1 MNTTLKNI
9 LGKINVWQEKAEN
22 AGPFFYVSATLTGI
36 VCGALAA
43 LLKWGIGFVMDTI
56 LSQSHLNAGNWE
68 FLLLPVIG
76 IILAATFTRYIVQR
90 PLDHATERVA
100 ESLATGDPRLSG
112 RIVPGSVL
120 ACSLTLGMGGSAG
133 GEGPIAYTGAAMGN
147 NIGRFFRR
155 SDGDILQMT
164 GCGAAAGIA
173 GIYMAPVGGMMYALE
188 VLSMKQ
194 DLRSVL
200 GLTFS
205 CLASALTC
213 YLLMGSHYDVTFM
226 PQMVFSNSYIPYVL
240 LLGVLCGIYSVYYA
254 MILEKCTKYFGRIK
268 GLWAK
273 AFIGGAIIAGL
284 LYLFPSL
291 YGEGYRT
298 LSHLMAEEGRSIV
311 SYSPLY
317 DMSAD
322 HVVMMVLFL
331 ALLMIKPMATGAT
344 NDSGGVGGD
353 FTPTLFCGGVAG
365 YLFVDLLDYCF
376 GLGLP
381 HALFTFFGMAAVMA
395 GGKKAPLMGIFI
407 TAEMTG
413 LYGFI
418 LPLTIVAITSYVTV
432 YFCKRIQAR
441 KAVKQ

>member
-1 MNTTLKNI
+1 MIPTALKNI
-9 LGKINVWQEKAEN
+9 FIKIDAWQKKAVN
-22 AGPFFYVSATLTGI
+22 AQPFFFVSATITGI

-43 LLKWGIGFVMDTI
+43 LLKWGIVFVMNTI

-68 FLLLPVIG
+68 FLLLPVAG
-76 IILAATFTRYIVQR
+76 IILAATFTRYIVRR

-100 ESLATGDPRLSG
+100 DSLATGDPRLSG

-155 SDGDILQMT
+155 SDNDILQMT

-173 GIYMAPVGGMMYALE
+173 GIYMAPIGGMMYALE

-194 DLRSVL
+194 DLRCVL

-226 PQMVFSNSYIPYVL
+226 PEMYFENSLIPYVL
-240 LLGVLCGIYSVYYA
+240 LLGVLCGFYSVYYST
-254 MILEKCTKYFGRIK
+254 ILAHCSKFFGKISNLWTKA
-268 GLWAK
+268 L
-273 AFIGGAIIAGL
+273 IGGAIIAGL

-291 YGEGYRT
+291 YGEGYQT
-298 LSHLMAEEGRSIV
+298 LSHLMAGEGRSIV

-317 DMSAD
+317 DLSA
-322 HVVMMVLFL
+322 HRIAIMLLFL
-331 ALLMIKPMATGAT
+331 ALLLVKPLATGAT

-353 FTPTLFCGGVAG
+353 FTPTLFCGGLAG
-365 YLFVDLLDYCF
+365 FLFVDLMDFCF
-376 GLGLP
+376 DLSLP

-407 TAEMTG
+407 TSEMTG

-432 YFCKRIQAR
+432 YLCRR
-441 KAVKQ
+441 G

>member
-1 MNTTLKNI
+1 MISTVLSNVFN
-9 LGKINVWQEKAEN
+9 KINKWQQKDEN
-22 AGPFFYVSATLTGI
+22 AQPFFFVAATLTGI
-36 VCGALAA
+36 MCGALAA
-43 LLKWGIGFVMDTI
+43 LLKWGIVFVMNTI

-68 FLLLPVIG
+68 FLLLPVVG
-76 IILAATFTRYIVQR
+76 IILAATFTRYIVRR

-147 NIGRFFRR
+147 NVGRVFKRTN
-155 SDGDILQMT
+155 DDILQMT

-173 GIYMAPVGGMMYALE
+173 GIYMAPIGGMMYALE

-226 PQMVFSNSYIPYVL
+226 PQMVFENSLIPYVL
-240 LLGVLCGIYSVYYA
+240 LLGVLCGIYSVYYSS
-254 MILEKCTKYFGRIK
+254 ILARCSKLFGRIS
-268 GLWAK
+268 GLWTK

-291 YGEGYRT
+291 YGEGYLL
-298 LSHLMAEEGRSIV
+298 LSHLMAGEGRSIV

-317 DMSAD
+317 DLSAD
-322 HVVMMVLFL
+322 RVAIMVLFL
-331 ALLMIKPMATGAT
+331 ALLLIKPVATGAT

-365 YLFVDLLDYCF
+365 YLFVELLDFCF
-376 GLGLP
+376 GLSLP

-395 GGKKAPLMGIFI
+395 GGKRAPLMGIFI
-407 TAEMTG
+407 TSEMTG

-432 YFCKRIQAR
+432 FICR
-441 KAVKQ
+441 KGQS